1 MKIDLHVHSKAS
13 KRPSQWVLQ
22 KLGCPES
29 FTEPKRLYQI
39 AKTRGMDL
47 VTISDHNTISGA
59 LEIAH
64 LPDAFISEEITA
76 YFPEDRC
83 KVHVLALNIT
93 ERQHG
98 DIQHI
103 RENLYDLVQY
113 LHQEAIVHVLAHPL
127 YGINDRY
134 SSDHFERLLLLF
146 QHFELNGARDHLQN
160 VYLKAILTSLQ
171 PADIERMSE
180 KYRIRPLFEE
190 PWKKHLT
197 AGSDDHSG
205 LTIAKSYTVIEDAD
219 NLETALRMIRM
230 GKIRAVSS
238 PSTPKTMAHNLYGI
252 AWQFYRNKFNL
263 GSHLNNDIL
272 MKYLDRVLSPESE
285 EESKGFVAKL
295 IGYWNANRR
304 PKADNGTSKDLK
316 RFILLESHSLI
327 RENPE
332 IMEYSGSPD
341 EKWFGFVKEISART
355 MASFCNHLMN
365 HLAGA
370 DVFDIF
376 HTIGAGGGLYALL
389 SPYFFAYSHFMRSRH
404 FNQKIAQRFDR
415 SGCPEHTVNI
425 AHFTDTLYNV
435 NGVAITLL
443 QQVRTALK
451 NHRKLTMITCAET
464 KHQEDGIR
472 NFNPIGSYD
481 FPEYPELKLCYPPFL
496 EMLDFCFE
504 KRFTHI
510 HSATPG
516 PVGLAA
522 LGIARILKLPFS
534 GTYHTQIPQYVGYL
548 TQDSDLESLTWKYI
562 IWYYDQMDTVYV
574 SSQSS
579 ADELIGKGISKD
591 KIRLFS
597 RGTDTDLFHPAKRDS
612 YLKRRYG
619 IGNDIVSLLYVGRI
633 SKEKNLHLLAEAYR
647 KLCRYTANVHL
658 VVVGDGPYLE
668 EMKASLKETP
678 CTFTGYLSGEELA
691 TVYASCSFF
700 VFPSTTDTFGNVILE
715 AQASGIPVIVT
726 DQGGPMENVISG
738 RTGLVVRGNDEGDLL
753 KAMIRLVSSP
763 ELVREMGKEAR
774 QFMESRSYEQAIL
787 KTFDMFLS

>member
-1 MKIDLHVHSKAS
+1 MLKIDLHVHSKAS

-29 FTEPKRLYQI
+29 FTEPMTLYRI
-39 AKTRGMDL
+39 AKARGMNL
-47 VTISDHNTISGA
+47 VTITDHNTISGA

-93 ERQHG
+93 ETQHE

-113 LHQEAIVHVLAHPL
+113 LDQEGIVHILAHPL
-127 YGINDRY
+127 YGINDRF
-134 SSDHFERLLLLF
+134 SAEHFERLLLLF
-146 QHFELNGARDHLQN
+146 QNFELNGARDHLQN

-171 PADIERMSE
+171 PSDIDRLSE
-180 KYRIRPLFEE
+180 KYRIRPPFEE
-190 PWKKHLT
+190 PWKKNLT

-205 LTIAKSYTVIEDAD
+205 LTIAKSYTEIEDATD
-219 NLETALRMIRM
+219 IATALLMLRM
-230 GKIRAVSS
+230 GKINAVSS

-272 MKYLDRVLSPESE
+272 MRYLDRVLRPESE
-285 EESKGFVAKL
+285 AETQGLVSKL

-304 PKADNGTSKDLK
+304 PKADSDTGRDLK
-316 RFILLESHSLI
+316 QFILQESHSLI

-332 IMEYSGSPD
+332 MMENAGAGD

-355 MASFCNHLMN
+355 MASFGNHLMN

-389 SPYFFAYSHFMRSRH
+389 SPYFLAYSHFMRSRH
-404 FNQKIAQRFDR
+404 FNQKIAQRFAS
-415 SGCPEHTVNI
+415 SGCPENSVNI
-425 AHFTDTLYNV
+425 AHFTDTLYDV

-451 NHRKLTMITCAET
+451 NNRRLTMMTCTEVR
-464 KHQEDGIR
+464 KEEDGVK
-472 NFNPIGSYD
+472 NFSPIGSYD
-481 FPEYPELKLCYPPFL
+481 IPEYPELKLYYPPFL

-504 KRFTHI
+504 NRFTHI

-548 TQDSDLESLTWKYI
+548 TQDGDLESLAWKYV
-562 IWYYDQMDTVYV
+562 IWYYDQMDTIYV

-579 ADELIGKGISKD
+579 ADEMIGKGISEH
-591 KIRLFS
+591 KIRQFP
-597 RGTDTDLFHPAKRDS
+597 RGIDIDLFHPSKRNGH
-612 YLKRRYG
+612 LKHRYG
-619 IGNDIVSLLYVGRI
+619 IGNDMISLLYVGRV

-647 KLCRYTANVHL
+647 KLCRHAANVHL

-668 EMKASLKETP
+668 EMKASLRETP
-678 CTFTGYLSGEELA
+678 STFTGYL
-691 TVYASCSFF
+691 
-700 VFPSTTDTFGNVILE
+700 
-715 AQASGIPVIVT
+715 
-726 DQGGPMENVISG
+726 
-738 RTGLVVRGNDEGDLL
+738 
-753 KAMIRLVSSP
+753 
-763 ELVREMGKEAR
+763 
-774 QFMESRSYEQAIL
+774 
-787 KTFDMFLS
+787 